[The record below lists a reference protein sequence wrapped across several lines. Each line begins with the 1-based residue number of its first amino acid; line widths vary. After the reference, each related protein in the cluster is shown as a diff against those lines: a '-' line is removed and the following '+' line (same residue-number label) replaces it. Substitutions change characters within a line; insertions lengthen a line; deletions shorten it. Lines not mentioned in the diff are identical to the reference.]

1 VAWRIGKSNGFLRQ
15 IKQETAAGSLPM
27 AAVGDGSVT
36 QEARLGGG
44 PGEGFLTDTG
54 WGNGRGVCRKFQM
67 LEDLPDDLTV
77 RDGSDEP

>member
-1 VAWRIGKSNGFLRQ
+1 
-15 IKQETAAGSLPM
+15 M

-36 QEARLGGG
+36 REARSGRG

-54 WGNGRGVCRKFQM
+54 WGNGRWVCRKFQM

-77 RDGSDEP
+77 RDGSDDP